1 MTGEALLDRYGLDE
15 GGQDLEL
22 AQTARLA
29 AAVCGVPTATVNLLD
44 DAHQHQVAVHGFVG
58 RTTSREE
65 SMCDVTARLS
75 EPVVVPD
82 AARDTRFA
90 ANPWVTGRLADVR
103 FYASHQLRDEAGAV
117 VGTLCVFDSTP
128 RQLSAQQRDGL
139 ADLAAQAARLLKQ
152 RRDALV
158 LQRRLHDLD
167 RSNAELSAFA
177 GRVAH
182 DLKNPLTG
190 VLGFLQLA
198 RRRGGDLPPL
208 VAECLAQADVAAVRL
223 QGMLDG
229 LLRFATS
236 GVPSAPVDV
245 DLDRLALQVQADVL
259 HHVEQAGATVE
270 VGPLGRVRSDP
281 LLLGQVLQ
289 NLLGNAVKY
298 RDPSRPSRVALRR
311 LDDPAGGLVLVVED
325 NGRGIPDD
333 AKARVFE
340 LFTRAPNAGEVG
352 GTGIGLA
359 TVARTV
365 EALGGSVRLSDTPG
379 GGLTVTVRLPAPA

>member
-1 MTGEALLDRYGLDE
+1 MSADALLDRYGLDE

-44 DAHQHQVAVHGFVG
+44 DDHQHQVAVHGFQG
-58 RTTSREE
+58 GTTPRQE
-65 SMCDVTARLS
+65 SMCDVTAKLD
-75 EPVVVPD
+75 EPVFVRD
-82 AARDTRFA
+82 ASADPRFA
-90 ANPWVTGRLADVR
+90 DNVWVTGALADVR
-103 FYASHQLRDEAGAV
+103 FYASHQLRDEGGQV
-117 VGTLCVFDSTP
+117 VGTLCAFDSRP
-128 RQLSAQQRDGL
+128 RELSAQQKDGL

-152 RRDALV
+152 RRDALA

-236 GVPSAPVDV
+236 GVPAPPVDV
-245 DLDRLALQVQADVL
+245 DLDRLALQVHADVL
-259 HHVEQAGATVE
+259 HHVEQAGAVLE
-270 VGPLGRVRSDP
+270 VGPLGRFRSDP

-298 RDPSRPSRVALRR
+298 RSPDRACHVSLRR
-311 LDDPAGGLVLVVED
+311 VDDPGALVLVVED
-325 NGRGIPDD
+325 NGRGIPDV
-333 AKARVFE
+333 AKEQVFE

-365 EALGGSVRLSDTPG
+365 EALSGTVALTDTPG
-379 GGLTVTVRLPAPA
+379 GGLTVTVRLPRPA